1 MTPHTE
7 KIAAIAGDDGATAQ
21 ALLIEM
27 AAQWRAH
34 GAKIIG
40 VTAESHGLPG
50 RTCGAGFLREI
61 ASGRAHT
68 IYLDAPSSDTSCH
81 LDAAGVAD
89 AGTGI
94 IKQIPTS
101 DLVILNKFGKLEATG
116 KGLAA
121 AFAAANCR
129 RQAAAHHRVGEASRR
144 VVQLCTRRHLS
155 EPRESDPAGL
165 VARRE
170 GRAAAGAAAQRFSI
184 FVCPALIRSHET
196 MARRGNIG
204 LAWHGCC
211 SNRRQAWMT

>member
-94 IKQIPTS
+94 IEQIPTS

-121 AFAAANCR
+121 AFAAAIAADKPLLTTVSEKHR
-129 RQAAAHHRVGEASRR
+129 DAWSSFAPDAIFLSPAKAILQDWWHAVKAGRQQE
-144 VVQLCTRRHLS
+144 QPLS
-155 EPRESDPAGL
+155 VSQYSSVLR
-165 VARRE
+165 
-170 GRAAAGAAAQRFSI
+170 
-184 FVCPALIRSHET
+184 
-196 MARRGNIG
+196 
-204 LAWHGCC
+204 
-211 SNRRQAWMT
+211 